1 MKTYLIL
8 YFSSKEKPSDIAKKL
23 EKIGFKAAIGKY
35 DFVYEWKKKP
45 TAQDILNLGDN
56 VTDVLRDTG
65 IVFKLESE

>member
-8 YFSSKEKPSDIAKKL
+8 YFSGNSKPSDIAKKL
-23 EKIGFKAAIGKY
+23 EKIGFKAAIGRY

-45 TAQDILNLGDN
+45 TTQEILDLGDQ
-56 VTDVLRDTG
+56 VTDILRDTG